1 MSASDYEGLPGA
13 ELLLKGLDD
22 LRAGRGDTCE
32 ALLIAT
38 AAGKLKGLGVDVPTL
53 AWQITEPELTMYALL
68 KTSHPDPYAEYNALR
83 RRFAKLERALEHSWS
98 ARQRAQ
104 EQAE

>member
-1 MSASDYEGLPGA
+1 MSAHEYEGLPGG

-22 LRAGRGDTCE
+22 LRAGLVDTCE

-38 AAGKLKGLGVDVPTL
+38 AAGKLEGLGVDVPPL

-68 KTSHPDPYAEYNALR
+68 KTTHPDPYAEYNALR
-83 RRFAKLERALEHSWS
+83 RRFAKLEHALELRWS
-98 ARQRAQ
+98 AAKRR
-104 EQAE
+104 